1 MLTAERKQLV
11 IALCQELIQ
20 RQSYSGDENGVV
32 ERMKQ
37 AFEALKFDEVFID
50 GYGSILGRIK
60 GNRPGKALLLDG
72 HIDIVPVPDE
82 SKWTHKPFGGE
93 VVDGKI
99 YGRGASDMKGAV
111 SAMIAAAAFFA
122 ADTRRDFAGE
132 IYVSGV
138 VFEECFEGVA
148 ARKISE
154 RVKPDYVVIGES
166 SELNLKRG
174 QRGRAEIVVETFGK
188 PAHSANPRAGVN
200 AVYKMAE
207 LIGEIGKLKAP
218 VHEILGEGILELTDI
233 KSSPYPGASVV
244 PDYCRATYDRR
255 LLVGETK
262 ASVLLPLLE
271 LIGEMKR
278 KDAQFEANAHFASDV
293 QKCYTGEEIRGE
305 RFFPGWVMDQD
316 DEFVQVALAGLRSA
330 GLDAEIAQ
338 YSFCTNGSH
347 YAGEAG
353 IKTIGFGP
361 SRENLAHTIDEY
373 IEIDQLLKAVDG
385 YYGILAAVFQKG

>member
-37 AFEALKFDEVFID
+37 AFEALKFNEVFVD